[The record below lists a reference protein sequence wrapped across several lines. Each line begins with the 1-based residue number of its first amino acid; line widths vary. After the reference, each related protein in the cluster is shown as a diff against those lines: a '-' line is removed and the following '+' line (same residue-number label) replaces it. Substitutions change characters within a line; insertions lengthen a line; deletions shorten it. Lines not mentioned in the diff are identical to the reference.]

1 MPSKTHLLS
10 TLAVATAIA
19 CLSTGAVA
27 QNYPITSGQ
36 RATAQQVAQSGV
48 ALSELA
54 PNAPDQY
61 TIRAGDTLWAISGLF
76 LKSPWRWPELWGMNL
91 NDIQNPHRIFPGQ
104 VLYLDK
110 TGGRAR
116 LTTRAPGSDLDTV
129 KVSPRVR
136 SESLADSAIPT
147 VSMAHIAPFLQEPLI
162 VDEATFALA
171 PRIVATQ
178 ENRVLL
184 SRGDRAYARSLSA
197 EAPQATPLTVANGR
211 SKSYRVFREAV
222 PLRDPSTQEILG
234 YEAQYVGA
242 ADLLSNETLRD
253 GLDADGK
260 PAKEIV
266 PASLDIT
273 RAKQE
278 LRVGDRLL
286 PEPERESAN
295 YVPHAPTAQ
304 LQGQVVSVYGN
315 AVRYAAQ
322 NQVVAINRG
331 RQHGLERGHVL
342 ALQRGSD
349 LVVDGTDSARPNMR
363 LPGERNG
370 LMMVFRTF
378 DRVSYALVLQIEDG
392 VQVGDRFGNP

>member
-1 MPSKTHLLS
+1 MKFLDETEADDPILSVVNLIDVFLVVIAALLITVAKNPLLS
-10 TLAVATAIA
+10 PFSKQDVTV
-19 CLSTGAVA
+19 
-27 QNYPITSGQ
+27 IT
-36 RATAQQVAQSGV
+36 
-48 ALSELA
+48 
-54 PNAPDQY
+54 
-61 TIRAGDTLWAISGLF
+61 
-76 LKSPWRWPELWGMNL
+76 
-91 NDIQNPHRIFPGQ
+91 
-104 VLYLDK
+104 
-110 TGGRAR
+110 
-116 LTTRAPGSDLDTV
+116 
-129 KVSPRVR
+129 
-136 SESLADSAIPT
+136 
-147 VSMAHIAPFLQEPLI
+147 
-162 VDEATFALA
+162 
-171 PRIVATQ
+171 
-178 ENRVLL
+178 
-184 SRGDRAYARSLSA
+184 
-197 EAPQATPLTVANGR
+197 
-211 SKSYRVFREAV
+211 
-222 PLRDPSTQEILG
+222 
-234 YEAQYVGA
+234 
-242 ADLLSNETLRD
+242 
-253 GLDADGK
+253 DAGK

-295 YVPHAPTAQ
+295 YVPHAPTTQ